1 MKMSQ
6 REDTSKKFT
15 LKELSEIFHDN
26 ESTKDK
32 VVEDN
37 PTQVYN
43 TCCIVNYTMRRKQAL
58 YKLFPIRYFIKI

>member
-1 MKMSQ
+1 MTQ

-26 ESTKDK
+26 DSTKDK

-37 PTQVYN
+37 PN
-43 TCCIVNYTMRRKQAL
+43 L
-58 YKLFPIRYFIKI
+58 GL